1 MNRTGITFVLFAMLF
16 FSACEEEGVTIPD
29 FVPPDTD
36 RVVLI
41 EELTGASCPN
51 CPAGGSELQSIKNRF
66 GDNVAIVAIH
76 SNFLGAPREN
86 SKYDFR
92 SQEAQ
97 EIDNF
102 LGLYLGKPAASIN
115 RKMFSGEQYRAIA
128 NVGSWSGRVAEQL
141 DGPSELL
148 IEAEVNF
155 DQESRNLELEIDVAA
170 KSIVEGDLR
179 LTVYLTESGIV
190 DAQLSQDG
198 VIEDYVHNFT
208 MRAVL
213 SDVFGDVLPQSITS
227 EPSVSRQY
235 SFEMPAEDGWW
246 VAENCHIV
254 AFVTLHRSS
263 DEMEVLQAIEVPV
276 VN

>member
-1 MNRTGITFVLFAMLF
+1 MNRTGIIFVLFAMLF
-16 FSACEEEGVTIPD
+16 FSACEEEEVTIPD

-76 SNFLGAPREN
+76 SNFLGAPRES
-86 SKYDFR
+86 SKFDFR
-92 SQEAQ
+92 SEEAQ
-97 EIDNF
+97 ELDNF

-141 DGPSELL
+141 DGPSELV

-155 DQESRNLELEIDVAA
+155 DQDSRNLEVEIDVAA

-213 SDVFGDVLPQSITS
+213 SDVFGDVLTQSITS

-235 SFEMPAEDGWW
+235 SFEMPDEDGWW

-263 DEMEVLQAIEVPV
+263 DEMVVLQAIEVPI